1 MRCSYNFAAMKII
14 LIALAGLFV
23 CNIVQAQSA
32 LQDSLVARYNRNDFS
47 GFYALGSA
55 SWKLKTKPEG
65 IAGWLHYMKRQ
76 TGQIQRSVLSTDSG
90 KTQYFRWDGTKK
102 MLTFKLTLS
111 DADGFD
117 GFDFKTYHLPLS
129 EVYAA
134 HVANDNPLKTHLDSA
149 VHYGT
154 VDFML
159 THHLVGLSIGVV
171 SNGHKHIY
179 NYGTVEKGKTQLPA
193 SRTIF
198 ELASIA
204 KTFTCILLAQAVLDH
219 KISLDDDIRKFM
231 PGDFPNLQY
240 QGRPLRI
247 INLANHTSGLPLE
260 LPNLDTFK
268 NEFNVLKMYDHY
280 TNEKF
285 FADLR
290 SVKIDTLPGVNYGYS
305 NAGMKLL
312 GIILEKVYG
321 TSYQQL
327 LKKYITGPLEM
338 PDTRTELAISDT
350 TSYTKGYNADGMTMP
365 HGNWNMFGGAAAII
379 SDSRDMVNYVQA
391 NIDEALPAIRL
402 SHKQTYTNGD
412 FTLGLG
418 WQISPNTINGTR
430 IWKSGGALGF
440 RSYCAA
446 VPDKKIGMIWLSN
459 RSDLADDEI
468 TEMVDQVLAAA
479 K

>member
-1 MRCSYNFAAMKII
+1 MKI
-14 LIALAGLFV
+14 LVIALSGLFV
-23 CNIVQAQSA
+23 CTTAQAQSA
-32 LQDSLVARYNRNDFS
+32 FQDSLVARYNRNDFN

-55 SWKLKTKPEG
+55 SWKSKTKPEG

-76 TGQIQRSVLSTDSG
+76 TGPIRHSVLKSDSG
-90 KTQYFRWDGTKK
+90 KTKYFMWDGAKK
-102 MLTFKLTLS
+102 MLTFKLTMS
-111 DADGFD
+111 DAGGFE
-117 GFDFKTYHLPLS
+117 GFDFQSYHLPVS
-129 EVYAA
+129 EVYTAA
-134 HVANDNPLKTHLDSA
+134 VPNDNLLKTHLDSA

-171 SNGHKHIY
+171 SNGHKHFY
-179 NYGTVEKGKTQLPA
+179 NYGTVEKGKAQLPT
-193 SRTIF
+193 SQTIF

-219 KISLDDDIRKFM
+219 KISLGDDIRKYM

-240 QGRPLRI
+240 QAHPLKI
-247 INLANHTSGLPLE
+247 VNLANHTSGLPLE

-268 NEFNVLKMYDHY
+268 NEFNVLKMYNHY
-280 TNEKF
+280 TNDKF

-290 SVKIDTLPGVNYGYS
+290 SVKIDTLPGVRYGYS

-321 TSYQQL
+321 LSYQQL
-327 LKKYITGPLEM
+327 LKKYITGPLAM
-338 PDTRTELAISDT
+338 PATRTELAISDT

-379 SDSRDMVNYVQA
+379 SDSRDMVNYVA
-391 NIDEALPAIRL
+391 TNINEAMPAIQL
-402 SHKQTYTNGD
+402 SHKQTFTDGN

-418 WQISPNTINGTR
+418 WQISRNTINGTR

-440 RSYCAA
+440 RSYCA
-446 VPDKKIGMIWLSN
+446 VIPDKKIGMIWLSN

-468 TEMVDQVLAAA
+468 AEMVDQILFAA
-479 K
+479 KQ

>member
-1 MRCSYNFAAMKII
+1 MKAW
-14 LIALAGLFV
+14 LIALVSLLAYSTV
-23 CNIVQAQSA
+23 HAQSA
-32 LQDSLVARYNRNDFS
+32 LQDSLVARFNRNDFN
-47 GFYALGSA
+47 GFYALGCA
-55 SWKLKTKPEG
+55 AWKSKTKADG
-65 IAGWLHYMKRQ
+65 IAGWLHYMKSQ
-76 TGQIQRSVLSTDSG
+76 TGHIKHSVLNTDSG
-90 KTQYFRWDGTKK
+90 KTQYFTWDGDKK
-102 MLTFKLTLS
+102 MLNFKLTVS
-111 DADGFD
+111 DSGGFE
-117 GFDFKTYHLPLS
+117 GFDFRPYHLPVA

-134 HVANDNPLKTHLDSA
+134 RVANDNPLKTHLDSA

-171 SNGHKHIY
+171 SHGRKYFY
-179 NYGTVEKGKTQLPA
+179 NYGTVEKGKAQQPS

-198 ELASIA
+198 ELASIT
-204 KTFTCILLAQAVLDH
+204 KTFTGILLAQAVLDH
-219 KISLDDDIRKFM
+219 KISPDDDIRKFM
-231 PGDFPNLQY
+231 PGAFPNLQY
-240 QGRPLRI
+240 QGHPLRVV
-247 INLANHTSGLPLE
+247 NLANHTSGLPLE

-268 NEFNVLKMYDHY
+268 DEFKVLKMYDDY
-280 TNEKF
+280 TNDKF

-290 SVKIDTLPGVNYGYS
+290 TVKIDTLPGVNYGYS

-321 TSYQQL
+321 LTYQQL
-327 LKKYITGPLEM
+327 LKKYITGPLDM
-338 PDTRTELAISDT
+338 PATRTEQVISDT

-379 SDSRDMVNYVQA
+379 SDSRDMANYVAA
-391 NIDEALPAIRL
+391 NIDETMPAIRL
-402 SHKQTYTNGD
+402 AHKQTFTNGD

-418 WQISPNTINGTR
+418 WQISRSTNNGTR

-440 RSYCAA
+440 RSYCAV

-468 TEMVDQVLAAA
+468 AEMVDAILSAA

>member
-1 MRCSYNFAAMKII
+1 MKII
-14 LIALAGLFV
+14 VIALVCLF
-23 CNIVQAQSA
+23 IYDASYGQSA
-32 LQDSLVARYNRNDFS
+32 LQDSLVARYNRDDFK
-47 GFYALGSA
+47 GFYGLGSA
-55 SWKLKTKPEG
+55 AWKLKTKPEG
-65 IAGWLHYMKRQ
+65 IAGWLGYMKSQ
-76 TGQIQRSVLSTDSG
+76 TGIVKRSVLTIDSG
-90 KTQYFRWDGTKK
+90 KTQYFRWDGAKK
-102 MLTFKLTLS
+102 MLSFKLTLS
-111 DADGFD
+111 DSGGFE
-117 GFDFKTYHLPLS
+117 GFDFKSFHLPLS
-129 EVYAA
+129 DVYAA
-134 HVANDNPLKTHLDSA
+134 HVANDNPLKTRLDSA
-149 VHYGT
+149 VHYST

-159 THHLVGLSIGVV
+159 THHLVGLSVGVV
-171 SNGHKHIY
+171 SKDGKYFY
-179 NYGTVEKGKTQLPA
+179 NYGTVEKGKTKLPT

-204 KTFTCILLAQAVLDH
+204 KTFTGILLAQAVLDH

-240 QGRPLRI
+240 QGHPLKI
-247 INLANHTSGLPLE
+247 VNLANHTSGLPLE

-280 TNEKF
+280 TNNKF
-285 FADLR
+285 FADLHT
-290 SVKIDTLPGVNYGYS
+290 VKIDTLPGVNYGYS

-321 TSYQQL
+321 LPYQQL
-327 LKKYITGPLEM
+327 LKEYITRPLDM
-338 PDTRTELAISDT
+338 PATRTELAISDT

-379 SDSRDMVNYVQA
+379 SDSHDMANYVKA
-391 NIDEALPAIRL
+391 NIDESLPAIRL
-402 SHKQTYTNGD
+402 AHKQTFTNGD

-418 WQISPNTINGTR
+418 WQISRNTLNGTR

-440 RSYCAA
+440 RSYCAV

-468 TEMVDQVLAAA
+468 AEMIDQILSAA
-479 K
+479 KQ